1 MITEEQPK
9 SQMKNL
15 INKCVDRFLQY
26 LDGKEE
32 ALNWWKPE
40 DKY

>member
-1 MITEEQPK
+1 
-9 SQMKNL
+9 MKNL
-15 INKCVDRFLQY
+15 LGMFVDRFLQY

>member
-1 MITEEQPK
+1 M
-9 SQMKNL
+9 MKNL
-15 INKCVDRFLQY
+15 INKCVDRFLKY

-32 ALNWWKPE
+32 ELNWWKPE

>member
-1 MITEEQPK
+1 MIF
-9 SQMKNL
+9 NW
-15 INKCVDRFLQY
+15 VDRFLQY

-32 ALNWWKPE
+32 EFNWWKPE

>member
-1 MITEEQPK
+1 LKKIAW
-9 SQMKNL
+9 
-15 INKCVDRFLQY
+15 IDIFLQY

-32 ALNWWKPE
+32 ELNWWKPE

>member
-1 MITEEQPK
+1 MIF
-9 SQMKNL
+9 NW
-15 INKCVDRFLQY
+15 VDRFLQY

-32 ALNWWKPE
+32 ELNWWKPE